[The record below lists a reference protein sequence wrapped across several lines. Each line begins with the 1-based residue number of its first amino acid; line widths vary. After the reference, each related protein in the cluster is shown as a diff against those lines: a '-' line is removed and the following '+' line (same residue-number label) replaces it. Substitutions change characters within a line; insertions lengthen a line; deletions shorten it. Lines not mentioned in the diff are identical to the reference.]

1 MVSKEEKM
9 KGAMKKVIFILASI
23 LIFWG
28 NQATSATNIPAL
40 QDAQGPQEKARIQ
53 GLIDKAKTEGSL
65 AIDGIM
71 VEPKHAKYIA
81 EGFRAYYGLA
91 KLEVKYTYG
100 SANGIVTKVNQLLT
114 AKRPTPDMVW
124 NVTWAWYKELINRK
138 QILAYDSPHYKAYTV
153 SNEIGNS
160 MPGYWVSD
168 SYAFSP
174 MWNPSALE
182 KAGIKNFNPTS
193 WWDFTDPKFTK
204 MVSMGNI
211 LRGGSA
217 TLWGLGLRKT
227 LGDEWFIKIAKLKPA
242 FFVKTA
248 QGRDWCAS
256 GEYPLDLYS
265 HAKNAETVKK
275 SGVTVKLLYPKEG
288 IVLLP
293 FAPVILASGPHPN
306 AAKLFIDYV
315 RSVPGTN
322 RMAASGVSLFFG
334 RPGVKIPPNEFL
346 PPVEKIKAIP
356 MNWDKEATPEA
367 IKEISAWS
375 QKIGASF

>member
-1 MVSKEEKM
+1 M
-9 KGAMKKVIFILASI
+9 KRAMKTAVWILTLVLFFLGKQAS
-23 LIFWG
+23 G
-28 NQATSATNIPAL
+28 GTNIPAL
-40 QDAQGPQEKARIQ
+40 QDAQEPQEKARIQ
-53 GLIDKAKTEGSL
+53 ALLDKARTEGSL
-65 AIDGIM
+65 TIDGIM
-71 VEPKHAKYIA
+71 VEPKHAKFIS
-81 EGFRAYYGLA
+81 EGFREYYGLA

-100 SANGIVTKVNQLLT
+100 SANGIVTKVNQLLA
-114 AKRPTPDMVW
+114 AKRPAPDIVW
-124 NVTWAWYKELINRK
+124 NVTWAWYKELLSRK
-138 QILAYDSPHYKAYTV
+138 QILAYDSPHYQAYTV

-242 FFVKTA
+242 FFIKTA

-256 GEYPLDLYS
+256 GEYPIDLYS
-265 HAKNAETVKK
+265 HAKNSETVKK
-275 SGVTVKLLYPKEG
+275 VGVTVKLLYPKEG
-288 IVLLP
+288 VVLLP
-293 FAPVILASGPHPN
+293 FAPIVMAAGPHPN
-306 AAKLFIDYV
+306 TAKLFIDYV
-315 RSVPGTN
+315 RSAVGAN
-322 RMAASGVSLFFG
+322 RIAETGVGLIYG
-334 RPGVKIPPNEFL
+334 RPGIKVQEKEKKFL
-346 PPVEKIKAIP
+346 LFS
-356 MNWDKEATPEA
+356 D
-367 IKEISAWS
+367 
-375 QKIGASF
+375 

>member
-1 MVSKEEKM
+1 M
-9 KGAMKKVIFILASI
+9 KRAMQQVGLILAFILFF
-23 LIFWG
+23 LG
-28 NQATSATNIPAL
+28 NQAYSETNIPAL
-40 QDAQGPQEKARIQ
+40 KDAPSPQEKARIQ
-53 GLIDKAKTEGSL
+53 GLIDKARTEGSL

-71 VEPKHAKYIA
+71 VEPKHAKYISG
-81 EGFRAYYGLA
+81 GFREHYGLG

-100 SANGIVTKVNQLLT
+100 SANGIVTKVNQLLA
-114 AKRPTPDMVW
+114 AKRPTPDIVW

-182 KAGIKNFNPTS
+182 KVGVKNFNPTS

-242 FFVKTA
+242 FFIKTA

-256 GEYPLDLYS
+256 GEYPIDLYS

-275 SGVTVKLLYPKEG
+275 SGVTVKLLYPQEG

-293 FAPVILASGPHPN
+293 FAPVILAPGPHPN

>member
-1 MVSKEEKM
+1 M
-9 KGAMKKVIFILASI
+9 KGTIKKAGLVLAFF
-23 LIFWG
+23 LIFLG
-28 NQATSATNIPAL
+28 KQAHSETHVAAL
-40 QDAQGPQEKARIQ
+40 QDAQGSQEKARIQ
-53 GLIDKAKTEGSL
+53 GLIDQAKAEGSL

-71 VEPKHAKYIA
+71 VEPKHAKYIS
-81 EGFRAYYGLA
+81 EGFRAYYGLS

-100 SANGIVTKVNQLLT
+100 SANSIVTKVNQLLT
-114 AKRPTPDMVW
+114 AKRPTPDIVW
-124 NVTWAWYKELINRK
+124 NVTWAWYKELISRK
-138 QILAYDSPHYKAYTV
+138 QLLAYDSPHYKAYTV

-160 MPGYWVSD
+160 MPGYWVAD

-174 MWNPSALE
+174 MWSPSALE
-182 KAGIKNFNPTS
+182 KAGVKNFNPTG

-256 GEYPLDLYS
+256 GEYPIDLYS

-275 SGVTVKLLYPKEG
+275 GGVTVKLLYPKEG
-288 IVLLP
+288 VVLLP